1 MSSRRLSADA
11 RRFLAEHVDSVLLL
25 ELVLVLQRDPARAWT
40 AADAAAELRAPEPWV
55 GEKLGELVALG
66 VVDVDA
72 GSGAGAYAFAAGGPW
87 APAVTEVAAQFPR
100 RRTSIIEAIFG

>member
-25 ELVLVLQRDPARAWT
+25 ELVLVLERDPARAWT
-40 AADAAAELRAPEPWV
+40 AADAAGELRAPEPWV
-55 GEKLGELVALG
+55 GERLGALAALG
-66 VVDVDA
+66 VAAATRGAA
-72 GSGAGAYAFAAGGPW
+72 GEAYTFAAAGPW
-87 APAVTEVAAQFPR
+87 APAIAEIAAQFPR

>member
-55 GEKLGELVALG
+55 GEKLGELAALG
-66 VVDVDA
+66 VVDA
-72 GSGAGAYAFAAGGPW
+72 GAGAYAFAAGGPW